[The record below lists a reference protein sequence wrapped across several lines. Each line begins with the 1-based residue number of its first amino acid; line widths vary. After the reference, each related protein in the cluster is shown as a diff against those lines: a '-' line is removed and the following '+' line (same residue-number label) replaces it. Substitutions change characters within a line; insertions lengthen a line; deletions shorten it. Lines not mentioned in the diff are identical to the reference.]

1 MTKISKSKSAKKIEK
16 TAPKKTAAVANRAL
30 SAPTASAQVSTV
42 PLKPSAPQV
51 AKATK
56 GERHR
61 MVAEAAYYISIKKG
75 PTGDPK
81 GNWIEA
87 EQQIDAQLKRE
98 GRM

>member
-1 MTKISKSKSAKKIEK
+1 MSKVSKSKTVKKIAKPAAKKEIPVVHK
-16 TAPKKTAAVANRAL
+16 TPAP
-30 SAPTASAQVSTV
+30 SAPTQVSSA
-42 PLKPSAPQV
+42 PLKPSAPPV

-56 GERHR
+56 DERHR
-61 MVAEAAYYISIKKG
+61 MVAEAAYYISIRKG